1 MKHTLFTLTLLAALF
16 FSPAANGQDIIDE
29 DFIADLQKQAV
40 SLWSEAD
47 ADFDNNIIP
56 ARWGDESAIVMGYK
70 KYLAFDREGY
80 FLRKKKDL
88 EILEKR
94 RFKIKLMDNN
104 SVRTFSTLYFRYASK
119 KDGFGV
125 KVRKADGT
133 LQDVPLGKAVAIED
147 KDDVPEFFKG
157 TLDRQVSKRDEYY
170 KVPVSNLQPGDIL
183 EYVSVTFNVK
193 DVTPRNSMMFYQGS
207 AAFLFDDQYELCNK
221 AYPVMLNKI
230 VVETDQN
237 TFLSSRSLN
246 GAPEFKVSKNGSN
259 DVFTWVD
266 RDRERLKDINFLNEY
281 TTIPLLKFSLTYA
294 SNFSPKAL
302 FIGEAGQLKNKFDE
316 NEIVIKAKAIL
327 KSVKKATITYYSPT
341 YLQNFSFTVN
351 SVTKE
356 VWASLKEDNE
366 DELEG
371 EDFLQIVHAALCSR
385 LNPAA
390 SDKFFVCVMANL
402 LEKKNIPYDILVT
415 TPNNLTQPG
424 DIISE
429 NELVWLIKT
438 GNHFILRPSGT
449 SLIDD
454 IYPEYAGNT
463 AYKVTDDENGS
474 VTKITI
480 PAMKGGQN
488 TFNESYIVDFNTDT
502 EKYTVKN
509 TVTEK
514 GFYTM
519 AARQNIGTLGTR
531 AVFYYF
537 PCNAQMKKKRS
548 KGKEMTYAEYLTAN
562 NTNFKRELKKAMD
575 LRKDEYQNEFGKDLV
590 YDTLLL
596 NSYGNCSAAPEF
608 SYTEKFSFKKKQRK
622 AGKKILLNLP
632 AIIGSQ
638 LHIKDDERQRQYDAN
653 VRFPR
658 NLGFTVNFAVPEGFT
673 LEGLKSLETNI
684 DNEAGN
690 FICTTSL
697 ANDTATI
704 KILKS
709 YKLLEVPKE
718 KWPLLVAFT
727 DAAYNF
733 TQKLVL
739 LKPKE

>member
-1 MKHTLFTLTLLAALF
+1 MKHKLYTLALLAALF
-16 FSPAANGQDIIDE
+16 FSAIANAQDIIDE

-40 SLWSEAD
+40 SLWGETD
-47 ADFDNNIIP
+47 ADFTNNITP

-104 SVRTFSTLYFRYASK
+104 SVRAFSTLYFRYASK

-125 KVRKADGT
+125 KVRKADGSV
-133 LQDVPLGKAVAIED
+133 QDVPLGKAVAIED

-157 TLDRQVSKRDEYY
+157 TLDRQVSRRDEYY

-193 DVTPRNSMMFYQGS
+193 DVTPRNSMMFYEGS
-207 AAFLFDDQYELCNK
+207 AVFQFDDQYELCNK
-221 AYPVMLNKI
+221 AYPVMTNKI
-230 VVETDQN
+230 IIETDQN
-237 TFLSSRSLN
+237 TYLGSRSLN
-246 GAPEFKVSKNGSN
+246 GAPEFKVTKNGSN

-294 SNFSPKAL
+294 SNFSPKSL
-302 FIGEAGQLKNKFDE
+302 FIGEAGQLKNKFE
-316 NEIVIKAKAIL
+316 EKEIVVKAKAIL
-327 KSVKKATITYYSPT
+327 KSVKKATITYYDRN
-341 YLQNFSFTVN
+341 YMQNISFSV
-351 SVTKE
+351 SSLSKM
-356 VWASLKEDNE
+356 VWNYLKETDE

-371 EDFLQIVHAALCSR
+371 EEFLKAVYTIMCNALNAA
-385 LNPAA
+385 AT
-390 SDKFFVCVMANL
+390 DKFFVCCMASL
-402 LEKKNIPYDILVT
+402 LEKKKIPYEILVT
-415 TPNNLTQPG
+415 TPNNLTKPG

-438 GNHFILRPSGT
+438 KNHFIFRPGGT
-449 SLIDD
+449 SFMDD

-463 AYKVTDDENGS
+463 AFKVPEEETDAVE
-474 VTKITI
+474 KIII
-480 PAMKGGQN
+480 PAMQDGQN
-488 TFNESYIVDFNTDT
+488 TFFETYTVKFNTDT
-502 EKYTVKN
+502 EKYTVDN
-509 TVTEK
+509 TVTQK

-519 AARQNIGTLGTR
+519 SARQNIGTLGTR
-531 AVFYYF
+531 GIHYYF
-537 PCNAQMKKKRS
+537 PCKEPVVKKGSKKKDI
-548 KGKEMTYAEYLTAN
+548 KLYADYIKTDG
-562 NTNFKRELKKAMD
+562 FKAEIKKAMD
-575 LRKDEYQNEFGKDLV
+575 MQKKEYESEFGTDV
-590 YDTLLL
+590 TYDTLLI
-596 NSYGNCSAAPEF
+596 NSYGNCAAAAEF

-653 VRFPR
+653 VRLPR
-658 NLGFTVNFAVPEGFT
+658 NLGFTVKFAIPEGYT
-673 LEGLKSLETNI
+673 LEGLKSLETNV

-690 FICTTSL
+690 FICTTSI

-704 KILKS
+704 KILKN
-709 YKLLEVPKE
+709 YKLLEVSKE

>member
-1 MKHTLFTLTLLAALF
+1 MKYKLFTIALLAALF

-40 SLWSEAD
+40 SLWGEAD

-56 ARWGDESAIVMGYK
+56 ARWGDASAIVMGYK
-70 KYLAFDREGY
+70 KHLAFDREGY

-133 LQDVPLGKAVAIED
+133 VQDVPLGKAVAIED

-246 GAPEFKVSKNGSN
+246 GAPEFKVTKNGSN
-259 DVFTWVD
+259 DVFTWTD
-266 RDRERLKDINFLNEY
+266 RDRERLKDVNFLNEY

-316 NEIVIKAKAIL
+316 KEIVIKARAIL
-327 KSVKKATITYYSPT
+327 KISQKATITYYSSD
-341 YLQNFSFTVN
+341 YMQNFSF
-351 SVTKE
+351 SASSITKD
-356 VWASLKEDNE
+356 VWSFLKDEDE

-371 EDFLQIVHAALCSR
+371 EDYIMAAYKTICGAM
-385 LNPAA
+385 NYNAT
-390 SDKFFVCVMANL
+390 DKIFVCSFANL
-402 LEKKNIPYDILVT
+402 MEKKKIPYQVMVT

-429 NELVWLIKT
+429 NEFVWLIKV
-438 GNHFILRPSGT
+438 GNHFIFRPYGT
-449 SLIDD
+449 NFIDD
-454 IYPEYAGNT
+454 VYPEYAGNT
-463 AYKVTDDENGS
+463 AYVVSGDETGT
-474 VTKITI
+474 VTKVII
-480 PAMKGGQN
+480 PAMKSGEN
-488 TFNESYIVDFNTDT
+488 TFNESYTVGFNTDT
-502 EKYTVKN
+502 EKYAVTN
-509 TVTEK
+509 TVTQK

-519 AARQNIGTLGTR
+519 AARLNIGTLGTR
-531 AVFYYF
+531 GIYYYF
-537 PCNAQMKKKRS
+537 PCKQPVVKKNRKKKE
-548 KGKEMTYAEYLTAN
+548 KTYAEYE
-562 NTNFKRELKKAMD
+562 NTVAYKAELKKAMD
-575 LRKDEYQNEFGKDLV
+575 LQKKEYENEFGNNLT

-596 NSYGNCSAAPEF
+596 NSYGNCAASPEF
-608 SYTEKFSFKKKQRK
+608 IYTEKFSFKKKQRK

-658 NLGFTVNFAVPEGFT
+658 NLGFTVKFAVPEGFT
-673 LEGLKSLETNI
+673 LEGLKSLETSI

-739 LKPKE
+739 LKPKEK

>member
-1 MKHTLFTLTLLAALF
+1 MSYKLFTLALF
-16 FSPAANGQDIIDE
+16 TILVFSVPAAAQDMIDE
-29 DFIADLQKQAV
+29 DFIADLAKKAE
-40 SLWSEAD
+40 SLWGEAD
-47 ADFDNNIIP
+47 SDFSNNITP

-70 KYLAFDREGY
+70 KYLVFDKEGY

-104 SVRTFSTLYFRYASK
+104 AVKTFSTLYFRYASK

-125 KVRKADGT
+125 KVIKPDGAIHDIA
-133 LQDVPLGKAVAIED
+133 LNRAVAIED

-207 AAFLFDDQYELCNK
+207 AVFQFDDQYELCNK

-230 VVETDQN
+230 VIETDQN

-246 GAPEFKVSKNGSN
+246 GAPEFKVTKNGSN
-259 DVFTWVD
+259 DVFTWTD
-266 RDRERLKDINFLNEY
+266 RDRERLKDVNFLNEY
-281 TTIPLLKFSLTYA
+281 TTTPLLKFSLTYA

-316 NEIVIKAKAIL
+316 KEIVVKAKAIL
-327 KSVKKATITYYSPT
+327 KYVKKATITYYSPS
-341 YLQNFSFTVN
+341 YYQNFSFTVN
-351 SVTKE
+351 SLTKD
-356 VWASLKEDNE
+356 VWGYLKDNDE

-371 EDFLQIVHAALCSR
+371 EDFLLAAYTVMCNA
-385 LNPAA
+385 LNSNA
-390 SDKFFVCVMANL
+390 SDKFFVCCMASL
-402 LEKKNIPYDILVT
+402 LDKKKIPYEILVT

-429 NELVWLIKT
+429 NELVWLIKVN
-438 GNHFILRPSGT
+438 NHFIFRPGGT
-449 SLIDD
+449 SFIDD

-463 AYKVTDDENGS
+463 AYKITDDESGS

-488 TFNESYIVDFNTDT
+488 TFNESYVVDFNTDT

-519 AARQNIGTLGTR
+519 SGRQNIGTLGTR
-531 AVFYYF
+531 GIFYYF
-537 PCNAQMKKKRS
+537 PCKPRVPKKSSKKKE
-548 KGKEMTYAEYLTAN
+548 KTYAEYEKSDSYKA
-562 NTNFKRELKKAMD
+562 EIKKAME
-575 LRKDEYQNEFGKDLV
+575 LQKTEYENEFGKELV

-596 NSYGNCSAAPEF
+596 NSYGNCPATPEF

-658 NLGFTVNFAVPEGFT
+658 DLGFTVKFAVPKGFT
-673 LEGLKSLETNI
+673 LEGLKSLEANV

-690 FICTTSL
+690 FICTTAL

-704 KILKS
+704 KIIKS
-709 YKLLEVPKE
+709 YKLLQVPKE
-718 KWPLLVAFT
+718 KWSLLVAFT